1 MPIQRTPSKNP
12 RCTTVR
18 GRQAEDVARHFLE
31 TQGLC
36 FLERNYRARCGEL
49 DLVMRDGATVVFVE
63 VRFRKSSRFGDAIDS
78 INARKRA
85 HITAT
90 AAHYL
95 QRHRKLANQPCR
107 FDVVAFTGPDAT
119 VEPRWLKGAF
129 GV

>member
-18 GRQAEDVARHFLE
+18 GRQAEDAARHFLE

-63 VRFRKSSRFGDAIDS
+63 TIPQALAFWRCDRQYKCPKTRPYHGHRRSLFATTPKIGESTLPFRCGRFYGTRCYR
-78 INARKRA
+78 
-85 HITAT
+85 
-90 AAHYL
+90 
-95 QRHRKLANQPCR
+95 
-107 FDVVAFTGPDAT
+107 
-119 VEPRWLKGAF
+119 
-129 GV
+129 